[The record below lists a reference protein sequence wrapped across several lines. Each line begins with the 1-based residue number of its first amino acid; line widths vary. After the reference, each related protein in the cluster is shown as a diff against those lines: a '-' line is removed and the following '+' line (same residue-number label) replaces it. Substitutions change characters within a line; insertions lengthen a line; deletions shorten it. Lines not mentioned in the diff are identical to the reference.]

1 MTSIDVNDEKGD
13 DKNAEEGCL
22 GRRCWPSL

>member
-1 MTSIDVNDEKGD
+1 MTSVDVNDEKGD
-13 DKNAEEGCL
+13 DKSAEEGCL